1 MPFHARPCPSM
12 PFHALQAIMP
22 DAMEQGLEQALAQ
35 FGAWWASVP
44 REQSEGRRA
53 CGPRVTV
60 ALTHLDLLPGLVSN
74 GHLLAKLWPDFR
86 GRTGD
91 VDAALSYLRAR
102 IEHAARAAVPS
113 VPAPPVVCVGIL
125 DRHEVAA
132 SVWPV
137 VMHRMAEAAPRAR
150 EEGGEAVPSR
160 PRRAASWGGPR
171 IRCVVRR
178 LRALVA

>member
-137 VMHRMAEAAPRAR
+137 VMRRMAEAAPRAR
-150 EEGGEAVPSR
+150 GEGGEAVASR
-160 PRRAASWGGPR
+160 PRSGEQRAGGFRVFGASF
-171 IRCVVRR
+171 
-178 LRALVA
+178 